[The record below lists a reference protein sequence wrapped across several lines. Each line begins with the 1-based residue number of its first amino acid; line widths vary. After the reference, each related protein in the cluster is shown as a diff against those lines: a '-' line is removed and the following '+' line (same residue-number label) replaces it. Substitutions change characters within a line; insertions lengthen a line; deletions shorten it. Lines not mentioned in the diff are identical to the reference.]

1 VSPGYADALGNQPR
15 GADVSRQN
23 GKQRP
28 LARLL
33 LDALRTHPA
42 STLDAQV
49 AQLSVTEVVL
59 AAAFH
64 RITPAV
70 YRYAASAGGT
80 PPAWI
85 PPLARR
91 RHDQLMRHLRT
102 LADLE
107 VVAAVLD
114 NADVPWAAIKG
125 PVLAENIWSRSDL
138 REYTDLDILVD
149 RRYFARALDAL
160 TEAGASSLDRNWP
173 LVRSTMR
180 AELAMVLEHGS
191 HLDLHWDVVV
201 PSELR
206 RTFRFPVDEMLERRV
221 LIPVGKVL
229 VPTFDPV
236 DTLLHLAFHAAHSGG
251 HRLVWLADIG
261 YASRVPTL
269 DWDAAMNRALAAHV
283 DVLLAVLLERAH
295 RVLCLGPEPPER
307 ILAPARRPWGRFVRA
322 AERFAPVPLLPTD
335 TRSATNLVAGTR
347 PTLIGSIAATARSHR
362 DNRQIERRL
371 VPGQPTSRPL
381 REEHDDPDARADYL
395 AVVQYAD
402 CP

>member
-1 VSPGYADALGNQPR
+1 
-15 GADVSRQN
+15 VSRWTD
-23 GKQRP
+23 GEQRP

-33 LDALRTHPA
+33 LDALRTHPS

-59 AAAFH
+59 AAAIH

-70 YRYAASAGGT
+70 YRYAALAEGT

-85 PPLARR
+85 PPLQRR
-91 RHDQLMRHLRT
+91 RHDQLMRHLRAM
-102 LADLE
+102 ADLE
-107 VVAAVLD
+107 AVAAALD
-114 NADVPWAAIKG
+114 GADVPWVAIKG
-125 PVLAENIWSRSDL
+125 PVLAENVWPRPDL

-149 RRYFARALDAL
+149 RRHFARALDAL
-160 TEAGASSLDRNWP
+160 AAAGANPLDRNWP
-173 LVRSTMR
+173 LIRSTMR
-180 AELAMVLEHGS
+180 AELALVLKHGS

-221 LIPVGKVL
+221 LVPTGRVL

-283 DVLLAVLLERAH
+283 EVLLAMLLERTH
-295 RVLCLGPEPPER
+295 RMLGLGPEPPEK
-307 ILAPARRPWGRFVRA
+307 ILAPARRPWGRLVVA
-322 AERFAPVPLLPTD
+322 AERIAPVPILPTD
-335 TRSATNLVAGTR
+335 TRSATNFVAGTR
-347 PTLIGSIAATARSHR
+347 PTLLASITAAARNRR
-362 DNRQIERRL
+362 DVRRIERDL

-381 REEHDDPDARADYL
+381 REGHDDADARAEYL
-395 AVVQYAD
+395 TTVQYAEF
-402 CP
+402 P